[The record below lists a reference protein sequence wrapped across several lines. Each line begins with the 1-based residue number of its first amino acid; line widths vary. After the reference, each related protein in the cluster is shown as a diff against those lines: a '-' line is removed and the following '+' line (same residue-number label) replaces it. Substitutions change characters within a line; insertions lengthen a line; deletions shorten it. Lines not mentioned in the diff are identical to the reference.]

1 MLPYAF
7 CHLKLKEPK
16 RHASTVEILPLQPE
30 KGRACTLP
38 IFLLC
43 ACFMPLSP
51 PMKCPSAAVV
61 SEEHGGVRNS
71 YGPGGAGVLNHFV
84 HRLKKK
90 KKRAAAVARA
100 APSTGRR
107 EQRDQRVMA
116 DYNF

>member
-1 MLPYAF
+1 
-7 CHLKLKEPK
+7 
-16 RHASTVEILPLQPE
+16 
-30 KGRACTLP
+30 
-38 IFLLC
+38 
-43 ACFMPLSP
+43 
-51 PMKCPSAAVV
+51 MKCPSAAVV